1 METYS
6 ITLDE
11 ACAMLGISRP
21 TATNWIKSG
30 RLQATRKDP
39 AKPKSPY
46 LTTRQA
52 CIAALNSPLHT
63 VAVSAGDEHKE
74 DRKCPSSAEVKY
86 GTPRTRSRAGSELRK
101 ALGLPT
107 SGSLMS
113 YMTSAKLNCGE

>member
-1 METYS
+1 MESYS
-6 ITLDE
+6 LTLDE

-21 TATNWIKSG
+21 TVTNWIKSG

-39 AKPKSPY
+39 SKTKSPY

-63 VAVSAGDEHKE
+63 VAVSAGDGIREE
-74 DRKCPSSAEVKY
+74 TKCHSSAEVKY